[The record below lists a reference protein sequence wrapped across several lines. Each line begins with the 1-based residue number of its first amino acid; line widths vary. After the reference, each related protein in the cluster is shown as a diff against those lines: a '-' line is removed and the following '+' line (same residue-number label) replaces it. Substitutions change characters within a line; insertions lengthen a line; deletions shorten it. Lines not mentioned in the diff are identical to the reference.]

1 MTPDDLEFLRST
13 EWLSSFSKTTSEEI
27 LKRCSIVEYTHGQR
41 VHKKG
46 DKSDGLQG
54 VISGGIRYTAVT
66 ASGYETSFAVVIS
79 GDWAGNLSSI
89 ADFGK
94 SHDGFAIGALR
105 IALLSSADIE
115 DLKHCCDDFYPI
127 LINNLCLSMRDA
139 FEEIDMILSTTPEQR
154 LAWRLCDFCVH
165 AAGENAVLFNQ
176 QDLAALVGV
185 SRQSINKILQKW
197 AQQDLIQIEYG
208 KLNILD
214 IERLRAIVRL

>member
-27 LKRCSIVEYTHGQR
+27 LNRCTIREYTHGQS

-46 DKSDGLQG
+46 DKSDGIQA
-54 VISGGIRYTAVT
+54 IINGGIRYTAVT
-66 ASGYETSFAVVIS
+66 AAGYETSFAVAIPS
-79 GDWAGNLSSI
+79 DWAGDLSSI
-89 ADFGK
+89 GGFGK
-94 SHDGFAIGALR
+94 SHDGYAIGALR
-105 IALLSSADIE
+105 IALLSVSDIE
-115 DLKHCCDDFYPI
+115 ALKRRFDDFYPT
-127 LINNLCLSMRDA
+127 LINNLCISMREA

-197 AQQDLIQIEYG
+197 AQQDLIETEYG

-214 IERLRAIVRL
+214 IKRLREVLK